1 MSLAKMLL
9 ASSKAA
15 VGAAA
20 SLAPAQPLMGAPC
33 ISHAARRLI
42 SNSTVVMGHGS
53 HSSDNNP
60 DIIEQEKQRNLQ
72 GELAGRD
79 LV

>member
-1 MSLAKMLL
+1 MLL
-9 ASSKAA
+9 ASGKAA

-33 ISHAARRLI
+33 MSYAARRLI

-53 HSSDNNP
+53 HASDNDP
-60 DIIEQEKQRNLQ
+60 HVLEQEKQRNLQ
-72 GELAGRD
+72 GEQMRCWSEC
-79 LV
+79 